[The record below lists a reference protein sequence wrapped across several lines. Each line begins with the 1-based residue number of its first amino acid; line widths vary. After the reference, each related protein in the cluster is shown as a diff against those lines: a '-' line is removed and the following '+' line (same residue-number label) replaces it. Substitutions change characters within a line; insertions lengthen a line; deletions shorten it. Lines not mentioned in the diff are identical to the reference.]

1 VVFGAAR
8 SLPSTGGAAFSST
21 QLAVSIWA
29 LPIWARAVFMSQSSL
44 CERSVAPRGARSS
57 LFERPVALEN
67 SELAK
72 TSQAAQVLSEKEN
85 KTHIYIYI
93 IPTEH
98 MQLRTRKANTFAGMR
113 GWSEDKRLRQDA
125 RPQRA
130 YKLPG
135 APLGRKNGRLQRDP
149 WPRKTYMSCVQW
161 VLGRKKSGC
170 GRIQGH

>member
-1 VVFGAAR
+1 MG
-8 SLPSTGGAAFSST
+8 TG
-21 QLAVSIWA
+21 A
-29 LPIWARAVFMSQSSL
+29 LPIWARAGFMSQSSL

-72 TSQAAQVLSEKEN
+72 TSQAAQVLSEKVVSDEN
-85 KTHIYIYI
+85 NGKENTHIYIYI
-93 IPTEH
+93 YIYIITTEH
-98 MQLRTRKANTFAGMR
+98 MKLRTRKANTFAGMR
-113 GWSEDKRLRQDA
+113 GWSEDKRLRQDP

-149 WPRKTYMSCVQW
+149 RPRKTYMSCVQW